1 MQEILGK
8 QIRQTENGYGLGKA
22 AGSVCHIGHLPVL
35 AKIYSQIS
43 EVNLIHNYYI
53 CFIDCVT
60 SLITLF
66 NFCYCSSDFSCT
78 ESPGVS
84 VFLQKIT
91 LNLL

>member
-22 AGSVCHIGHLPVL
+22 ASSVCHIGHLPFL

-43 EVNLIHNYYI
+43 EINLIHNYYI

-60 SLITLF
+60 SLITLL
-66 NFCYCSSDFSCT
+66 NFYYCSFDFSCT

-84 VFLQKIT
+84 VFLHI
-91 LNLL
+91 LH